1 MRFAWLRRKEGSG
14 QPPPMRP
21 FGRLLFV
28 AYNVVW
34 WVPLPLVFVGVLSYR
49 AGSLGFLVITI
60 LRAVANLYRNNVLSV
75 EAAQRF
81 PLRSP

>member
-1 MRFAWLRRKEGSG
+1 MRFAWLRDKAVSA
-14 QPPPMRP
+14 PAIAMSPAS
-21 FGRLLFV
+21 RLLFV

-34 WVPLPLVFVGVLSYR
+34 WVPVVSAVGGIVSYR
-49 AGSLGFLVITI
+49 TGFLLFLAITI
-60 LRAVANLYRNNVLSV
+60 FRAAANLYRNNILPV